1 MRISLLTR
9 SNIYG
14 QPASYGKRG
23 GLRRPANVTLHA
35 DLLAEAKQLGL
46 NISQACEAGLHER
59 VAAVRRQRWL
69 EENRDAIDNYNARIE
84 RDGLTLARY
93 RQF

>member
-1 MRISLLTR
+1 MDNL
-9 SNIYG
+9 
-14 QPASYGKRG
+14 PANGKRG

>member
-1 MRISLLTR
+1 
-9 SNIYG
+9 
-14 QPASYGKRG
+14 
-23 GLRRPANVTLHA
+23 
-35 DLLAEAKQLGL
+35 
-46 NISQACEAGLHER
+46 